1 MKVTVNDG
9 IFLSLKVKI
18 LRRCTKG
25 EEKTAVKHNL
35 MDTPLDFFHSLKP
48 SNEFAKKLED
58 PPGVSATL
66 PTPMTFIN
74 LPVLKSCVVE
84 DEIEGADDCVEDHLL
99 LLQLDVH
106 LQVEQHPGNLLYLK
120 STVLNYFEAKAILR
134 ACPFSMTLKIC
145 FNFFV

>member
-1 MKVTVNDG
+1 
-9 IFLSLKVKI
+9 
-18 LRRCTKG
+18 
-25 EEKTAVKHNL
+25 
-35 MDTPLDFFHSLKP
+35 
-48 SNEFAKKLED
+48 
-58 PPGVSATL
+58 
-66 PTPMTFIN
+66 MTFIN

-120 STVLNYFEAKAILR
+120 STVLNYFEAKAISC

-145 FNFFV
+145 FNFLVYFLALLQSTALPLRFLVIYFIV